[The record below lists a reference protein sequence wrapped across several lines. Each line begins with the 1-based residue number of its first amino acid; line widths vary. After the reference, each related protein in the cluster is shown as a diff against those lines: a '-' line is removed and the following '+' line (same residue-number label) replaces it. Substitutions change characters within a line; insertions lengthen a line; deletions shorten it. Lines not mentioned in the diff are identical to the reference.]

1 MQTEKRVF
9 SKLFNETPK
18 TTFTKHRAELGIT
31 QDLETAVGSF
41 GNTLNTGE
49 KVLQIAL
56 RVNNVLENVTDEVRY
71 YNDYKAATLET
82 INQNIDFVQGLVD
95 KAQDLAN
102 ELGVPTDFNGNYQEA
117 LNYIDEAV
125 NLKNLINDNP
135 LVFDI

>member
-1 MQTEKRVF
+1 M
-9 SKLFNETPK
+9 
-18 TTFTKHRAELGIT
+18 
-31 QDLETAVGSF
+31 
-41 GNTLNTGE
+41 
-49 KVLQIAL
+49 